1 MTPFI
6 SEFIGTMLL
15 MLLGNGVVANVLLDK
30 TKGNSGSWLLINL
43 AWGLSVYAAVVVAG
57 PYSGAHI
64 NPAVTIGLATTG
76 LFEWS
81 MVGPY
86 IIAQMLGA
94 ATGMVLVWLTYKD
107 HYQQTDD
114 TEAKLATFCTAPAIR
129 NNFSNLMTE
138 TIATFV
144 LVFVVLYIAGPS
156 FSADN
161 VENGQIG
168 LGSLGALPVAL
179 LVTVIGMGLGG
190 PTGYAINPARD
201 LAPRMMHS
209 ILPIGKKGSG
219 DWSYSWIPVVGP
231 ILGGVLAAGLFLI
244 LK

>member
-161 VENGQIG
+161 IENGQIG

-201 LAPRMMHS
+201 LAPRIMHS

-231 ILGGVLAAGLFLI
+231 ILGGVLAAGLYLI
-244 LK
+244 LN